1 MGSDNNSCTVTLP
14 AASGCAG
21 RTYIFKRV
29 AAEGEIS
36 VKITV
41 QSGEYIDGDQDAELT
56 FDTQYDI
63 KTVQSNGTQ
72 WYIIG
77 EVHMGEGGG

>member
-1 MGSDNNSCTVTLP
+1 MGSDDNNCTVTLP
-14 AASGCAG
+14 AAGGCTGRIYVCKRLAAG
-21 RTYIFKRV
+21 EVT
-29 AAEGEIS
+29 
-36 VKITV
+36 VKIAV

-63 KTVQSNGTQ
+63 KTVQSNGSR